1 MKTLTEQEAINEKV
15 TGSLK
20 GYINASYYELVDILG
35 EPTFKNEGGYKINF
49 EWVVS
54 YKGRIYYVYDWKV
67 YANESLTDHNFKWNV
82 GSDKTAAQF
91 ILALH
96 KELNKRIREQIESEQ
111 E

>member
-20 GYINASYYELVDILG
+20 GYINASYYELVDVLG
-35 EPTFKNEGGYKINF
+35 EPTFKTEGGYKINF

-67 YANESLTDHNFKWNV
+67 YASESLTDPNFKWNV
-82 GSDKTAAQF
+82 GSDKSAAQF
-91 ILALH
+91 ILAMVLAI
-96 KELNKRIREQIESEQ
+96 KKNRAERTEEE
-111 E
+111 

>member
-20 GYINASYYELVDILG
+20 GYIHASYYELLDLLG
-35 EPTFKNEGGYKINF
+35 EPTFKTKGGYKINF

-67 YANESLTDHNFKWNV
+67 YASESLTEPKFKWNV
-82 GSDKTAAQF
+82 GSDKSAANF
-91 ILALH
+91 ILALVLAI
-96 KELNKRIREQIESEQ
+96 KKNREERAE
-111 E
+111 EEE

>member
-20 GYINASYYELVDILG
+20 GYIHASYYELLDILG
-35 EPTFKNEGGYKINF
+35 EPTFKTEGGYKINF

-67 YANESLTDHNFKWNV
+67 YASESLTEPNFKWNV
-82 GSDKTAAQF
+82 GSDKSAASF

-96 KELNKRIREQIESEQ
+96 KELNKRIRQQIENDQ
-111 E
+111 